1 MSRNA
6 KRGRRPKDVSKDFSS
21 LFIATLECYLEHYF
35 LINIGNIPAY
45 NPDPDARKPLGLFF
59 RAEHCADIEKA
70 VRASLHTEQQ
80 EDCFDAMLR
89 EIAGTA
95 PVDLSFSLG
104 IRVDVVQKVGREFE
118 RRRLAPW
125 LYFVRSKK

>member
-6 KRGRRPKDVSKDFSS
+6 KRGYKPSKDYTG
-21 LFIATLECYLEHYF
+21 LFTTTLESYLEHCF
-35 LINIGNIPAY
+35 LINTGNIPAS
-45 NPDPDARKPLGLFF
+45 NPDPETKRPLSLFF
-59 RAEHCADIEKA
+59 RAEHCTDIEKA
-70 VRASLHTEQQ
+70 VKASLHTKQQ

-104 IRVDVVQKVGREFE
+104 IRVDVVQKCGLEFE

-125 LYFVRSKK
+125 LYFVGARNE